1 VDIVNGPM
9 SHGRLV
15 TAIAGAL
22 VALSAVALAGA
33 AAPATGQWRLVLEV
47 PGIVDVAG
55 PLPDGRLVLST
66 NHGLLLLR
74 PGGVAEPF
82 ANGPGGYTAGGGEPY
97 IALGSGSR
105 VWGLRGCSFEQGA
118 VFALD
123 AGSAPGI
130 FRVLP
135 GGQASRF
142 LDLPTGVFP
151 SGIAFD
157 RFGRFGYRLLV
168 TATSDNN
175 TKTTLY
181 AIDCV
186 GHSSVIAQAAVH
198 VEGGIVVAPPSF
210 ARFGGELIAAD
221 ENTGRIYAFGRDG
234 AVQPVAD
241 SGLPAGGDIGVEA
254 LGFVPSRVAAV
265 YFSDLG
271 APGSPTQGDNGLLV
285 LRGRDLANASLRSGE
300 LLAAAEGGGATIA
313 VSCAASCSVRRV
325 ADGLPATH
333 GEGHLTFVGPVP
345 RK

>member
-1 VDIVNGPM
+1 V
-9 SHGRLV
+9 RLLTTITGGV
-15 TAIAGAL
+15 LAL
-22 VALSAVALAGA
+22 AFSGLAGA
-33 AAPATGQWRLVLEV
+33 APSAVGQWRLLVQA

-55 PLPDGRLVLST
+55 PLADGRLVLST
-66 NHGLLLLR
+66 QTGLFLLR
-74 PGGVAEPF
+74 PGGAAEPF

-97 IALGSGSR
+97 IALASSSR
-105 VWGLRGCSFEQGA
+105 VWGVRGCSFEA
-118 VFALD
+118 SDVFALD

-135 GGQASRF
+135 SGQASRF
-142 LDLPTGVFP
+142 LDFPSGVFP

-168 TATSDNN
+168 TATSD
-175 TKTTLY
+175 TGTTLY
-181 AIDCV
+181 AIDCLA
-186 GHSSVIAQAAVH
+186 HPSVIAQGGPH

-210 ARFGGELIAAD
+210 GRFGGRLIAAD

-234 AVQPVAD
+234 TVTPVAD

-254 LGFVPSRVAAV
+254 LGFVPRRVAAG

-285 LRGRDLANASLRSGE
+285 LRGRDLAQASLRAGE

-313 VSCAASCSVRRV
+313 VSCAASCTVRRV

-333 GEGHLTFVGPVP
+333 GEGHLTFAAPLP

>member
-1 VDIVNGPM
+1 M

-22 VALSAVALAGA
+22 VALSAFALAGA
-33 AAPATGQWRLVLEV
+33 AAPAVGQWRLLLEV

-66 NHGLLLLR
+66 NHGLFLLR
-74 PGGVAEPF
+74 PGGAAQPF
-82 ANGPGGYTAGGGEPY
+82 ANGPGGYAAGGGEPY
-97 IALGSGSR
+97 IALGAGSR
-105 VWGLRGCSFEQGA
+105 VWGVRGCSFQQGE

-135 GGQASRF
+135 SGQASRF
-142 LDLPTGVFP
+142 LDFPSGVFP

-175 TKTTLY
+175 TRTTLY
-181 AIDCV
+181 AIDCLA
-186 GHSSVIAQAAVH
+186 HSSVIAQAAVH
-198 VEGGIVVAPPSF
+198 VEGGIVVAPLSF
-210 ARFGGELIAAD
+210 GRFGGDLIAAD
-221 ENTGRIYAFGRDG
+221 ENSGRIYAFGRDG
-234 AVQPVAD
+234 TVQPIAD
-241 SGLPAGGDIGVEA
+241 SGLPSGGDIGVEA
-254 LGFVPSRVAAV
+254 LGFVPSRVTAV

-271 APGSPTQGDNGLLV
+271 APGSPTQGDNGLLA
-285 LRGRDLANASLRSGE
+285 LRGQDLANASLRTGD
-300 LLAAAEGGGATIA
+300 LLAAAEGGGTTIA

-333 GEGHLTFVGPVP
+333 GEGHLTFVAPLP
-345 RK
+345 PK

>member
-1 VDIVNGPM
+1 V
-9 SHGRLV
+9 RLV
-15 TAIAGAL
+15 TAIAAAL
-22 VALSAVALAGA
+22 VALSAFALAGA
-33 AAPATGQWRLVLEV
+33 AAPAMGQWRLLLEV

-55 PLPDGRLVLST
+55 PLGDGRLVLST
-66 NHGLLLLR
+66 SHGLFRLR
-74 PGGVAEPF
+74 PGGAAQPF

-97 IALGSGSR
+97 IALASGSR
-105 VWGLRGCSFEQGA
+105 VWGVRGCSFEQDA

-123 AGSAPGI
+123 AGSSPGI

-135 GGQASRF
+135 SGQASRF
-142 LDLPTGVFP
+142 LDFPAGVFP

-168 TATSDNN
+168 TATTDNN

-181 AIDCV
+181 AIDCL
-186 GHSSVIAQAAVH
+186 GHSSVIGQGGPH

-210 ARFGGELIAAD
+210 GHFGGELIAAD
-221 ENTGRIYAFGRDG
+221 ENSGRIYAFGRDG
-234 AVQPVAD
+234 SVQLVAD
-241 SGLPAGGDIGVEA
+241 SGLPGGGDIGVEA

-285 LRGRDLANASLRSGE
+285 LRGQDLARASLRSGE

-313 VSCAASCSVRRV
+313 VSCVAECSVRRV

-333 GEGHLTFVGPVP
+333 GEGHLTFVAPLP